1 VAQDKTIG
9 KEVGGG
15 GILEYKDITLIKDSE
30 EKQKVLDEL
39 INDNPT
45 IKGGGEEQ
53 GREANNNDDNVPMK
67 LAIPFP

>member
-1 VAQDKTIG
+1 
-9 KEVGGG
+9 
-15 GILEYKDITLIKDSE
+15 
-30 EKQKVLDEL
+30 VLDEL

-53 GREANNNDDNVPMK
+53 GREANNNDDNVTMK